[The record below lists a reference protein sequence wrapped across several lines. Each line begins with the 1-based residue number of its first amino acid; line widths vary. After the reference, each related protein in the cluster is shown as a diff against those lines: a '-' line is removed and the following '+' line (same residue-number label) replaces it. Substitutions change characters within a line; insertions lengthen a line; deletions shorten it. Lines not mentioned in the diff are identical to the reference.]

1 MATVRIR
8 ELRFDVLTIPF
19 KVAFR
24 HASAERAETSSVWV
38 EAVSDGD
45 RAGHGESCPRPYV
58 TGETIESAREFFAR
72 HEASLR
78 ERVVDLASLRAWVD
92 DERQDVDRNPAAW
105 CAIELAILDLLA
117 RESGVTV
124 EALLALPPLAGRF
137 HYSAVLGDMG
147 REAFD
152 ATAAQYRKQGFTDF
166 KIKVS
171 GRLDRD
177 RDKVARLRQWDGIR
191 VRVDANNLWRT
202 ADEAVACLSA
212 LDYPLF
218 AVEEP
223 IGARSALRDAGP
235 PVTGDGISGAEPVT
249 GPGEYDELAQIATR
263 LGCKI
268 VLDESF
274 LRVSQIDRLAGHPHL
289 WLINLRV
296 SKMGGLLRSLAVVEA
311 ARAAHVGLIVGA
323 QVGET
328 SLLTRAALAVANA
341 GRDIL
346 VAQEGAFGTL
356 LLERD
361 VCDPPLMF
369 GPGGVLDVAAHP
381 ALAQPGFGVACLRL

>member
-1 MATVRIR
+1 MSSVHIR
-8 ELRFDVLTIPF
+8 QFRFDTLAIPF

-38 EAVSDGD
+38 EAVSDDGVV
-45 RAGHGESCPRPYV
+45 GHGESCPRSYV
-58 TGETIESAREFFAR
+58 TGETIESARAFFSR

-78 ERVVDLASLRAWVD
+78 ERAVDLDSLRAWM
-92 DERQDVDRNPAAW
+92 DERSEELDRNPAAW

-117 RESGVTV
+117 VEAGLTL
-124 EALLALPPLAGRF
+124 EALLTLPRLAGRF
-137 HYSAVLGDMG
+137 QYSAILGDMG
-147 REAFD
+147 GAAFQVM
-152 ATAAQYRKQGFTDF
+152 AEQYQRQGFTDF
-166 KIKVS
+166 KVKLS
-171 GRLDRD
+171 GRLERD
-177 RDKVARLRQWDGIR
+177 REKVAFLRQWPGIR

-202 ADEAVACLSA
+202 ADEAVGFLQA

-223 IGARSALRDAGP
+223 IG
-235 PVTGDGISGAEPVT
+235 
-249 GPGEYDELAQIATR
+249 PGNYGELARLAAQ
-263 LGCKI
+263 LGCKV

-274 LRVSQIDRLAGHPHL
+274 LRASHIGELAGNPDG

-311 ARAAHVGLIVGA
+311 ARAARVSLIVGA

-328 SLLTRAALAVANA
+328 SLLTRAALAVAHA
-341 GRDIL
+341 SRDIL

-369 GPGGVLDVAAHP
+369 GLGGVLDVAAYP
-381 ALAQPGFGVACLRL
+381 PLERSGFGLSFRL